1 MISLNQV
8 QLLERKVENAVSK
21 IVALQKQN
29 ELLQSKCKDLE
40 LKNEQ
45 LNEKVFNF
53 EREQNTV
60 EQGILSVL
68 NRLDFVEDSIHTLN
82 SETNNSSSAAILE
95 GTSSEQ
101 TYSQESDNS
110 GETAEDFTQPSFDD
124 FSEPA
129 EIQQDAEKPTE
140 NGQFDIF

>member
-53 EREQNTV
+53 EREQNTI
-60 EQGILSVL
+60 EQGLLSVL

-82 SETNNSSSAAILE
+82 SETNNSAASPE
-95 GTSSEQ
+95 GNSSEQ
-101 TYSQESDNS
+101 TYSQEHDNLE
-110 GETAEDFTQPSFDD
+110 ETAEDFTQPSFDD
-124 FSEPA
+124 FSEPT

>member
-1 MISLNQV
+1 MMISLNQV

-53 EREQNTV
+53 EREQNTI

-82 SETNNSSSAAILE
+82 SETNNFVLFDFGQAKNNENDDGTLEKEFNGDLHSLDRSIKFHSQFIYLIL
-95 GTSSEQ
+95 
-101 TYSQESDNS
+101 
-110 GETAEDFTQPSFDD
+110 
-124 FSEPA
+124 
-129 EIQQDAEKPTE
+129 IL
-140 NGQFDIF
+140 